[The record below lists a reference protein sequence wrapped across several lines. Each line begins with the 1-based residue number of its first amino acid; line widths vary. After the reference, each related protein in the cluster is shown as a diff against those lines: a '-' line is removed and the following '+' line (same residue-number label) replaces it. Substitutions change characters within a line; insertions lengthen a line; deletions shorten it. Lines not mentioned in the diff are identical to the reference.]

1 MELAS
6 ERRRSQQCQ
15 LLNHPK
21 TLLAVLPERFLVRL
35 QDCAG
40 SSSFASKSNVDLYGP
55 AELGP
60 AHTLLARIHRQRC
73 SYDSCMAALQAA
85 LIAILSH
92 REVLRVHFCKALQ
105 ELALLH
111 EAQGQLDLST
121 EVWAVRQHFLT
132 LRAHGL
138 PCTLQCVCASL

>member
-6 ERRRSQQCQ
+6 ERRRSQQC

-40 SSSFASKSNVDLYGP
+40 LSSFASKSNVDLYGP

-60 AHTLLARIHRQRC
+60 ARTLLARIHRQRC

-121 EVWAVRQHFLT
+121 EVWAVRQHLLT
-132 LRAHGL
+132 LRSWTALHC
-138 PCTLQCVCASL
+138 PLQCVRASL